1 MLTANTFPQ
10 WRRIFP
16 RTVQQ
21 STHILAKQQSQLHV
35 ASRTE
40 LARRIRARVDN
51 GDVRPRAHTPR
62 PRRPYVRASLGLWN
76 SHFLQGVSNSAHLER
91 CQTPGEV
98 TAVAGRSLLESQTW
112 QITAAALLGPIQS
125 LLLPISYQSTLF

>member
-51 GDVRPRAHTPR
+51 GDVRPVAQYAP
-62 PRRPYVRASLGLWN
+62 P
-76 SHFLQGVSNSAHLER
+76 
-91 CQTPGEV
+91 QTPLR
-98 TAVAGRSLLESQTW
+98 ARFPWIMKLAF
-112 QITAAALLGPIQS
+112 
-125 LLLPISYQSTLF
+125 STGVI